1 MRLPPKNRTLF
12 SPSFLW
18 SLSTNLLSHVFLFPF
33 YITTLFYSISIHAK
47 VDAKCPELSHEL
59 RRRAPGLHPSTLLR
73 VQDPQQQSQQ
83 LLHQSTL
90 HSSRRPDPTP
100 TVDRASGSAGSGSAA
115 AAAAAA
121 TTTTTAVAPV
131 TAVAETATTTTSP
144 APVSAAVVTRASH
157 PAVPPSSSSSA
168 ANEEVAGVALQA
180 AADVDAAAVALREA
194 RTALGEFT
202 NMETE
207 ADVDTSTNP
216 ATLSED
222 AGPAAAIAVTAPAA
236 GSSTLGGAPRVTSEE
251 KSTEAT
257 AAAGGGGGGGGGGA
271 QTPPHELGR
280 KTPVRKSPAA
290 TCSKEKAKAKASPSG
305 SQPRSSSSKSN
316 NKGSAM
322 PRAIASP
329 FTV

>member
-115 AAAAAA
+115 AAAAA

-194 RTALGEFT
+194 RTALGKFT
-202 NMETE
+202 YMETE
-207 ADVDTSTNP
+207 ADVNTSTNP

-222 AGPAAAIAVTAPAA
+222 ARPAIAVTAPAA
-236 GSSTLGGAPRVTSEE
+236 GSSPLGGAPRVAPEVNSA
-251 KSTEAT
+251 EAT
-257 AAAGGGGGGGGGGA
+257 AAAGGGGA
-271 QTPPHELGR
+271 RTPPHELGR
-280 KTPVRKSPAA
+280 KAPVRKSPAA
-290 TCSKEKAKAKASPSG
+290 TGSKAKAKASPSG
-305 SQPRSSSSKSN
+305 SQPRSSSSNS